1 LFTKKVSDSF
11 TILLVYVDDI
21 ILAGDSLTEIT
32 FIKNVLNQAFK
43 IKDLGILKYF
53 LGLQVAHSQS
63 GISLCQRK

>member
-11 TILLVYVDDI
+11 AILLVYVDDI
-21 ILAGDSLTEIT
+21 ILAGDSITEIT

-43 IKDLGILKYF
+43 IEDLGTLKYF